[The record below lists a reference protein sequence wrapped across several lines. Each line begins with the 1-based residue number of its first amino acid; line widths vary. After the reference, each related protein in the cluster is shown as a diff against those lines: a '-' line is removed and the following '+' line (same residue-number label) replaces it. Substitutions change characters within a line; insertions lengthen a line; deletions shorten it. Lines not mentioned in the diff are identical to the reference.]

1 LFGIGIRRAA
11 SRGEQQGLLGRYMEV
26 AVITS
31 FPGITRTLGAT
42 FSVAILIGVGSGC
55 GNSSGGNQNSSM
67 IAVTNT
73 KAVRNT
79 GIAQFQAGEYTEAA
93 GTFKNATRQ
102 DPRDYQSYCYLGDC
116 YQQMGQQ
123 QQAIQAYK
131 TSLDTAKRTLQGQED
146 SAFRART
153 LDGLAGAI
161 AKSGEVEI
169 DAATQAAA
177 TGANGEGYFLL
188 AKVHRNLG
196 DADSALDAYNRAALM
211 GPKDF
216 FIAKDYGLFLEQL
229 KQNQQAE
236 KMLRKAYA
244 LNSKDADVVAA
255 LRRIGVVPGPSLY
268 EASAL
273 KKPPVPL
280 GPIPPAREWH
290 IGPTGTATQHPS
302 GTASVPAPTASGQTE
317 TVQAPRD

>member
-1 LFGIGIRRAA
+1 
-11 SRGEQQGLLGRYMEV
+11 MEV

-31 FPGITRTLGAT
+31 IPILPRTLGAAALSAT
-42 FSVAILIGVGSGC
+42 ILVASAGC
-55 GNSSGGNQNSSM
+55 GNSSGGNQNSGM

-79 GIAQFQAGEYTEAA
+79 GIAQYNAGEYTEAA

-102 DPRDYQSYCYLGDC
+102 DPRDYQSYAYLGDC

-131 TSLDTAKRTLQGQED
+131 ASLDTAKRTLQGHED
-146 SAFRART
+146 APFRART

-169 DAATQAAA
+169 DAAQQAAA
-177 TGANGEGYFLL
+177 TSATGEGYFLL

-216 FIAKDYGLFLEQL
+216 FVSKDYGLFLEQIGQ
-229 KQNQQAE
+229 KQQAE
-236 KMLRKAYA
+236 KMLRRAYT

-268 EASAL
+268 EANAL
-273 KKPPVPL
+273 AKPAVPK
-280 GPIPPAREWH
+280 GPIPPAREWQV
-290 IGPTGTATQHPS
+290 GGQRQQQQPVNTG
-302 GTASVPAPTASGQTE
+302 VPAPMPTQTE

>member
-1 LFGIGIRRAA
+1 
-11 SRGEQQGLLGRYMEV
+11 MEV

-31 FPGITRTLGAT
+31 FPGITRTLGAA
-42 FSVAILIGVGSGC
+42 FSVAILIGVGSGGC

-79 GIAQFQAGEYTEAA
+79 GIGQYNAGEYTEAA

-102 DPRDYQSYCYLGDC
+102 DPRDYQSYAYLGDC

-131 TSLDTAKRTLQGQED
+131 TSLDTAKRTLAGRED
-146 SAFRART
+146 APFRART

-161 AKSGEVEI
+161 AKSGDVEI
-169 DAATQAAA
+169 DAAAQAA
-177 TGANGEGYFLL
+177 TSGANGEGYFLL

-216 FIAKDYGLFLEQL
+216 FVMKDYGLFLEQL

-236 KMLRKAYA
+236 KMLRRAYS
-244 LNSKDADVVAA
+244 LNAKDADVVAA

-268 EASAL
+268 EANAL
-273 KKPPVPL
+273 AKPAVPK

-290 IGPTGTATQHPS
+290 IGPANTAQRPVGGTATVP
-302 GTASVPAPTASGQTE
+302 PAPIQTE

>member
-1 LFGIGIRRAA
+1 
-11 SRGEQQGLLGRYMEV
+11 
-26 AVITS
+26 VITS
-31 FPGITRTLGAT
+31 LPGISRTFGSATLG
-42 FSVAILIGVGSGC
+42 VAILIGVGAGC
-55 GNSSGGNQNSSM
+55 GNQSGGNQNSSM

-79 GIAQFQAGEYTEAA
+79 GIAQYNAGEYTEAA

-102 DPRDYQSYCYLGDC
+102 DPRDYQSFCYLGDC
-116 YQQMGQQ
+116 YQHMGQQ

-131 TSLDTAKRTLQGQED
+131 TSLDTAKRTLQGKED
-146 SAFRART
+146 VAFRART

-161 AKSGEVEI
+161 AKSGDVEI
-169 DAATQAAA
+169 NAAA
-177 TGANGEGYFLL
+177 TAAASGANGEGYFLL
-188 AKVHRNLG
+188 AKVYRNLG

-216 FIAKDYGLFLEQL
+216 FIAKDYGLFCEQL

-236 KMLRKAYA
+236 KQLRKAYA

-268 EASAL
+268 DASAL
-273 KKPPVPL
+273 AKPAVPK

-290 IGPTGTATQHPS
+290 LGPSNSGHQQTGTASNVPP
-302 GTASVPAPTASGQTE
+302 PAPIPTE

>member
-1 LFGIGIRRAA
+1 
-11 SRGEQQGLLGRYMEV
+11 M
-26 AVITS
+26 AV
-31 FPGITRTLGAT
+31 
-42 FSVAILIGVGSGC
+42 LIGVGAGC

-79 GIAQFQAGEYTEAA
+79 GIAQYNAGEYTEAA

-102 DPRDYQSYCYLGDC
+102 DPRDYQSFCYLGDC
-116 YQQMGQQ
+116 YQQMSQQ

-131 TSLDTAKRTLQGQED
+131 TSLDTAKRTLQGRED
-146 SAFRART
+146 AAFRART
-153 LDGLAGAI
+153 LDGLAGSI
-161 AKSGEVEI
+161 AKSGNVEI
-169 DAATQAAA
+169 DATAQDAAS
-177 TGANGEGYFLL
+177 GANGEGYFLL
-188 AKVHRNLG
+188 AKVYRNLG

-236 KMLRKAYA
+236 KQLRKAYT
-244 LNSKDADVVAA
+244 LNSKDAEVVAA

-268 EASAL
+268 DANAL
-273 KKPPVPL
+273 AKPAIPK
-280 GPIPPAREWH
+280 GPIPPARDWH
-290 IGPTGTATQHPS
+290 LGPSHSAHQTDTATNVPP
-302 GTASVPAPTASGQTE
+302 PAPIPTE

>member
-1 LFGIGIRRAA
+1 
-11 SRGEQQGLLGRYMEV
+11 MEV

-31 FPGITRTLGAT
+31 IPILPRTLGAAALSAT
-42 FSVAILIGVGSGC
+42 ILVASAGC
-55 GNSSGGNQNSSM
+55 GNSSGGNQNSGM

-79 GIAQFQAGEYTEAA
+79 GIAQYNAGEYTEAA

-102 DPRDYQSYCYLGDC
+102 DPRDYQSYAYLGDC

-131 TSLDTAKRTLQGQED
+131 ASLDTAKRTLQGHED
-146 SAFRART
+146 APFRART

-169 DAATQAAA
+169 DAAQQAAQSGSNPEA
-177 TGANGEGYFLL
+177 WFLM

-196 DADSALDAYNRAALM
+196 DADSALDAFNRAALL

-216 FIAKDYGLFLEQL
+216 YVAKDYGLYLEQIG
-229 KQNQQAE
+229 QTQPAE
-236 KMLRKAYA
+236 KQLRKAYS
-244 LNSKDADVVAA
+244 LNAKDADVVAA

-268 EASAL
+268 DANAL
-273 KKPPVPL
+273 AKPAVPK
-280 GPIPPAREWH
+280 GPIPPAREWQFGQKKTNGAAAPVSTE
-290 IGPTGTATQHPS
+290 ITA
-302 GTASVPAPTASGQTE
+302 PAPLQTE

>member
-1 LFGIGIRRAA
+1 
-11 SRGEQQGLLGRYMEV
+11 
-26 AVITS
+26 
-31 FPGITRTLGAT
+31 
-42 FSVAILIGVGSGC
+42 
-55 GNSSGGNQNSSM
+55 M

-79 GIAQFQAGEYTEAA
+79 GIAQYNAGEYTEAA

-102 DPRDYQSYCYLGDC
+102 DPRDYQSFCYLGDS

-131 TSLDTAKRTLQGQED
+131 TSLDTAKRTLQGRED
-146 SAFRART
+146 EAFRART
-153 LDGLAGAI
+153 LDGLAGSI

-169 DAATQAAA
+169 NATAQAATS
-177 TGANGEGYFLL
+177 GANGEGYFLL
-188 AKVHRNLG
+188 AKVYRNLG

-229 KQNQQAE
+229 KQNQPAE
-236 KMLRKAYA
+236 KILRRAYS
-244 LNSKDADVVAA
+244 LNAKDADVVAA

-268 EASAL
+268 DANAL
-273 KKPPVPL
+273 ARPAIPK
-280 GPIPPAREWH
+280 GPIPPAREWKL
-290 IGPTGTATQHPS
+290 PSNDNQQQTGTATNVPP
-302 GTASVPAPTASGQTE
+302 PAPLPTE